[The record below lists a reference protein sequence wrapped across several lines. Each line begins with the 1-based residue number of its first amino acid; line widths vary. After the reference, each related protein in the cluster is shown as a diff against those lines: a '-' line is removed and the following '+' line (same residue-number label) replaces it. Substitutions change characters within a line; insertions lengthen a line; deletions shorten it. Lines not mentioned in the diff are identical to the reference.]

1 MKYYFLSFLFLLMLS
16 CTNSSD
22 QKQNDNNAT
31 STVNAEQNTRHIIYL
46 HGRIVELQGKAA
58 FSEEHG
64 KYELDSI
71 LDALKEANTKVYCE
85 LRPEN
90 TKVPAYAQ
98 KLSRTIDSMVSSGI
112 APGNITVIGASKG
125 AIIAAT
131 TSDLNQQPVNYVL
144 MGGNNTT
151 IEQQNNWH
159 FHGRVL
165 CIYDPSDTIAGKNY
179 NYWKARSPQAIAF
192 EQIALNEKLG
202 HGFLYRPLPAWTVP
216 ALKWARNEQL

>member
-1 MKYYFLSFLFLLMLS
+1 MKYYFLSFIYLFLFS
-16 CTNSSD
+16 CTNSRD
-22 QKQNDNNAT
+22 QKQNDQVAV
-31 STVNAEQNTRHIIYL
+31 SKEQNTRYIIYL

-71 LDALKEANTKVYCE
+71 LDALKEDNAKVYCE

-90 TKVPAYAQ
+90 TEVPAYAQ
-98 KLSRTIDSMVSSGI
+98 KLSRTIDSMIRSGI
-112 APGNITVIGASKG
+112 MPDKITVIGASKG

-131 TSDLNQQPVNYVL
+131 TSDLNQQPINYVL
-144 MGGNNTT
+144 MGGNNSKM
-151 IEQQNNWH
+151 EQQNDWH
-159 FHGRVL
+159 FHGRIL

-179 NYWKARSPQAIAF
+179 DYWKVNSPEAVAF
-192 EQIALNEKLG
+192 EQIELNKKLG

-216 ALKWARNEQL
+216 AQKWSRNEPL

>member
-1 MKYYFLSFLFLLMLS
+1 MKYYFLSIIFLLLLS

-22 QKQNDNNAT
+22 QQQNDKNVK
-31 STVNAEQNTRHIIYL
+31 STVNPEQNTRHIIYL

-90 TKVPAYAQ
+90 TEVPVYAQ
-98 KLSRTIDSMVSSGI
+98 KLSRTIDSMISSGI
-112 APGNITVIGASKG
+112 APNKITVIGASKG

-131 TSDLNQQPVNYVL
+131 TSDLCQQPVNYVL
-144 MGGNNTT
+144 MGGNNSKM
-151 IEQQNNWH
+151 EQQNDWH
-159 FHGRVL
+159 FHGRIL

-179 NYWKARSPQAIAF
+179 DYWKANSPEAVAF
-192 EQIALNEKLG
+192 EQIEINEKLG

-216 ALKWARNEQL
+216 ALKWSRNESL